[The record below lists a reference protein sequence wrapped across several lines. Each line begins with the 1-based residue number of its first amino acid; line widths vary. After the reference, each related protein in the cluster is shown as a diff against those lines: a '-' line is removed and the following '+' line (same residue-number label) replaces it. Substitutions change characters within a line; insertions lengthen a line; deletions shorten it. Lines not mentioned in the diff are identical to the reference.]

1 MKSQVVTFMTFF
13 QKPALRRF
21 LYFFLALLWLEG
33 VVRTCA
39 LGSPAVTI
47 WLLLFSAAAAALF
60 ALLCSMGGRCGTV
73 ISFVLTVLLT
83 AFYAAQLVYEHIF
96 DSFFSLAQIGMGAAA
111 MDSFGTETA
120 LGIRECL
127 LPLTLLL
134 LPTVTLAWLT
144 AARFFR
150 GRGSLRAAVTLAAV
164 FLILHF
170 GAVLCLP
177 LGGRQSYSPYDLYHD
192 TFVLQMSTRQFGTL
206 TAARLEARGMLFGT
220 RKAPVLLEPVATAE
234 TTPDPDAPVTP
245 PDIPETVYPYNVTD
259 TDFAALAAAE
269 TDDRVRALD
278 TYFAS
283 QTGTRQNAFTGM
295 FKDYNLILLC
305 CESFSPYLV
314 DAERTP
320 ALYKMATEGFI
331 FTDYY
336 NTICDNTSNGE
347 YALCLGLLP
356 DTSLLGRG
364 WKSFYDFNSFTAAKE
379 NWLPYALGN
388 QYRALGAKT
397 YAVHNY
403 FCDYYGRD
411 KTHPNMGYD
420 FKAIFRG
427 MKKVNDWPTSD
438 VSMIEQTLPD
448 LLTPDESGSIPP
460 FHAYYLT
467 FSGHMY
473 YNFTSNDMAIKN
485 KAVSDGLPYSTATR
499 AYISCQEE
507 LEYALETMNKMLAD
521 AGVAD
526 KTLIVLTADHYPYN
540 LGLDKLSELAGK
552 TLEAPAD
559 KYRSALYIW
568 SPSMTSPVTVDAPCS
583 TLDVLPT
590 VSNLLGL
597 SFDSRLLMGRDI
609 LAEGE
614 HVAVLGDRSFVTK
627 DIYFDAETGT
637 VTARTAAPV
646 GEDTV
651 ERLTADVKN
660 RFTVSTEMLYT
671 DYFAKVRDRTAAN

>member
-1 MKSQVVTFMTFF
+1 MTFF
-13 QKPALRRF
+13 RNPALRRF
-21 LYFFLALLWLEG
+21 LYFFLSLLWLEG
-33 VVRTCA
+33 VVRTA
-39 LGSPAVTI
+39 AFGSPTVTV
-47 WLLLFSAAAAALF
+47 WLLLFSAAAAAFF

-73 ISFVLTVLLT
+73 LAFVLAVSVTV
-83 AFYAAQLVYEHIF
+83 FYAAELVYEHIF

-111 MDSFGTETA
+111 LDSFSTETA
-120 LGIRECL
+120 LGVRACIGALAL
-127 LPLTLLL
+127 LFV
-134 LPTVTLAWLT
+134 PTVALAWLT
-144 AARFFR
+144 AARFFS
-150 GRGSLRAAVTLAAV
+150 GRGSLRTSLVTAAV
-164 FLILHF
+164 FLALHF
-170 GAVLCLP
+170 GTVLCLP
-177 LGGRQSYSPYDLYHD
+177 LGGKQNYSPYDLYHD
-192 TFVLQMSTRQFGTL
+192 TFVLAMGTRQFGTL
-206 TAARLEARGMLFGT
+206 TAARLEARGMLFGAK
-220 RKAPVLLEPVATAE
+220 KAPVILVTETTAAIATA
-234 TTPDPDAPVTP
+234 PDAPAAP
-245 PDIPETVYPYNVTD
+245 PDIPETVYPYNASD
-259 TDFAALAAAE
+259 IDFAALAAAA
-269 TDDRVRALD
+269 TDARVQALD
-278 TYFAS
+278 NYFAAS
-283 QTGTRQNAFTGM
+283 VPTRQNEYTGM
-295 FKDYNLILLC
+295 FEGYNLILLC

-364 WKSFYDFNSFTAAKE
+364 WKNFYDFNSFTAAKE
-379 NWLPYALGN
+379 NRLPYALGN

-427 MKKVNDWPTSD
+427 MKRVDDWPTSD
-438 VSMIEQTLPD
+438 VSMVEQTLPD
-448 LLTPDESGSIPP
+448 LLTPDENGKIPL

-485 KAVSDGLPYSTATR
+485 KAVSENLPYSTATR
-499 AYISCQEE
+499 AYIACQEE
-507 LEYALETMNKMLAD
+507 LEYALETVNQMLAD

-540 LGLDKLSELAGK
+540 LGLDKLSELAGR
-552 TLEAPAD
+552 TLEAPMD

-568 SPSMTSPVTVDAPCS
+568 SPSMTAPVTVDAPCS

-597 SFDSRLLMGRDI
+597 DFDSRLLAGRDI

-614 HVAVLGDRSFVTK
+614 HVAILGDRSFVTK
-627 DIYFDAETGT
+627 DVYFDAETGT
-637 VTARTAAPV
+637 ATPRTDAPV
-646 GEDTV
+646 DSAAV
-651 ERLTADVKN
+651 ERIATDVKN

-671 DYFAKVRDRTAAN
+671 DYFATLGDRPEAD

>member
-134 LPTVTLAWLT
+134 LPTVALAWLT

-164 FLILHF
+164 FLVLHF

-192 TFVLQMSTRQFGTL
+192 TFVLQM
-206 TAARLEARGMLFGT
+206 
-220 RKAPVLLEPVATAE
+220 
-234 TTPDPDAPVTP
+234 
-245 PDIPETVYPYNVTD
+245 
-259 TDFAALAAAE
+259 
-269 TDDRVRALD
+269 
-278 TYFAS
+278 
-283 QTGTRQNAFTGM
+283 GTRQNAFTGM

-364 WKSFYDFNSFTAAKE
+364 WKNFYDFNSFTAAKE

-427 MKKVNDWPTSD
+427 MKKVDDWPTSD

>member
-1 MKSQVVTFMTFF
+1 
-13 QKPALRRF
+13 
-21 LYFFLALLWLEG
+21 
-33 VVRTCA
+33 
-39 LGSPAVTI
+39 
-47 WLLLFSAAAAALF
+47 
-60 ALLCSMGGRCGTV
+60 
-73 ISFVLTVLLT
+73 
-83 AFYAAQLVYEHIF
+83 
-96 DSFFSLAQIGMGAAA
+96 
-111 MDSFGTETA
+111 
-120 LGIRECL
+120 
-127 LPLTLLL
+127 
-134 LPTVTLAWLT
+134 
-144 AARFFR
+144 
-150 GRGSLRAAVTLAAV
+150 
-164 FLILHF
+164 
-170 GAVLCLP
+170 
-177 LGGRQSYSPYDLYHD
+177 
-192 TFVLQMSTRQFGTL
+192 MSTRQFGTL
-206 TAARLEARGMLFGT
+206 TAARLEARGMLFGA
-220 RKAPVLLEPVATAE
+220 RKAPVLLEPVVTTA
-234 TTPDPDAPVTP
+234 TTPVPDAPLDP
-245 PDIPETVYPYNVTD
+245 PEVPETVYPYNVTD
-259 TDFAALAAAE
+259 IDFAALAEA
-269 TDDRVRALD
+269 TGDDRIRTLD
-278 TYFAS
+278 NYFAS

-320 ALYKMATEGFI
+320 ALYKMATEGFV

-364 WKSFYDFNSFTAAKE
+364 WKNFYDFNSFTAAKE

-427 MKKVNDWPTSD
+427 MKKVDDWPTSD

>member
-1 MKSQVVTFMTFF
+1 
-13 QKPALRRF
+13 
-21 LYFFLALLWLEG
+21 
-33 VVRTCA
+33 
-39 LGSPAVTI
+39 
-47 WLLLFSAAAAALF
+47 
-60 ALLCSMGGRCGTV
+60 
-73 ISFVLTVLLT
+73 
-83 AFYAAQLVYEHIF
+83 
-96 DSFFSLAQIGMGAAA
+96 MGAAA

-134 LPTVTLAWLT
+134 LPTVALAWLT

-164 FLILHF
+164 FLVLHF

-192 TFVLQMSTRQFGTL
+192 TFVLQMGTRQFGTL
-206 TAARLEARGMLFGT
+206 TAARLEARGMLFGA

-364 WKSFYDFNSFTAAKE
+364 WKNFYDFNSFTAAKE

-427 MKKVNDWPTSD
+427 MKKVDDWPTSD

-485 KAVSDGLPYSTATR
+485 KAVSEGLPYSTATR